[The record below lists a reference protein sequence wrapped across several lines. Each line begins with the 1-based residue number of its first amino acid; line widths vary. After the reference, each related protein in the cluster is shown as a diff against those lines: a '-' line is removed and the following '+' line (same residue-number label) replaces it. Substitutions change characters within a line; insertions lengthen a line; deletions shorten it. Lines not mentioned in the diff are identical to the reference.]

1 MGCGQGSDSIVPIQT
16 DNISDSAS
24 EAANSQPSHQATA
37 MPKPFPSTK
46 PAPSRPGGL
55 SLDLPAQLAFYG
67 SYHTHPVNQ
76 AIHFVCVP
84 AILWS
89 ICVWLANLGP
99 LPLPP
104 HLTDPALTAIRSHLP
119 TWVPPTWVAAIQ
131 PNAAFLVFAI
141 YSGFYL
147 LLEPFAGLTWSLCV
161 GLPIAWSATVFAG
174 SPLPAALS
182 AVGLAPWSAALA
194 VHVLGWYLQIHPG
207 HAIME
212 RRKPALMDSLAQ
224 VGRGF
229 CGRKACLKGREGGQQ
244 GAGRMGVVGGLHG
257 R

>member
-1 MGCGQGSDSIVPIQT
+1 
-16 DNISDSAS
+16 
-24 EAANSQPSHQATA
+24 
-37 MPKPFPSTK
+37 MPKAPPKPS
-46 PAPSRPGGL
+46 APTPGPGGL
-55 SLDLPAQLAFYG
+55 TLDLPAQLAFYG
-67 SYHTHPVNQ
+67 SYHTHPINQ

-104 HLTDPALTAIRSHLP
+104 HLTAPALIAIRSHLP
-119 TWVPPTWVAAIQ
+119 TWVPPIWAAAIQ

-141 YSGFYL
+141 YSVFYL
-147 LLEPFAGLTWSLCV
+147 LLEPFAGLTWSLFV

-182 AVGLAPWSAALA
+182 AAGLAPWSAALA

-212 RRKPALMDSLAQ
+212 KRKPALMDSLAQ
-224 VGRGF
+224 AFGLAPLFVWFELLFLLGYRPALKKDLDE
-229 CGRKACLKGREGGQQ
+229 RVKARLAEMNAAAVKK
-244 GAGRMGVVGGLHG
+244 VK
-257 R
+257 